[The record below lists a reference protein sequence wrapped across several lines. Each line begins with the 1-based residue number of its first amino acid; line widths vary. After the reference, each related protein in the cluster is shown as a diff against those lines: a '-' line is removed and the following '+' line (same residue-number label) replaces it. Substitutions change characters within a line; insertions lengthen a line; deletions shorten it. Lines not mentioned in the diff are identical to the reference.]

1 MRALCLAVIATLGCG
16 AAFAGPPVEQVI
28 DTHIDAKLKADAV
41 TPAPQA
47 DDYTLVRRLTLD
59 LVGRIPTPQE
69 TDSYVTSKDADKRA
83 KLVDRLMASPGYAR
97 YQAIQFDVMLS
108 DRPGGGGKNGSIR
121 DYLTKA
127 IQDNR
132 PWDQIFRDLML
143 PDDADP
149 AKKGASEFLRPKLGD
164 ADKLTSDVSVA
175 FFGVNVSCAQCHDHP
190 NVADWKQDHFYGM
203 KSFLARTYDAN
214 GVVAEREVG
223 LVKFKPTKGPER
235 AAKIMFLTGATVDTD
250 TAREP
255 TKDEQ
260 KKQKEAED
268 QSKKDK
274 DKAKAPP
281 APAFSARAK
290 LVEVALRPKE
300 SEFFARNIVNRLWHR
315 FLGYGLVNPLDQMHS
330 ENPASHPE
338 LLNELASDLRGHAYD
353 LRRLVRGVVM
363 SQTYSRASRYDSESH
378 PEANSFAVGRLKPLT
393 PAQLATSLK
402 IATTDPKQFDAK
414 PDEVEKKLEQMENAA
429 RGFANSIA
437 QPTDNFQIGVSEALL
452 FSNGDRVMKEFL
464 TDSGGTLLGRLKDE
478 KDPGAVAN
486 ALVRNVLGRPA
497 TAAEE
502 TALTEYMTKRADR
515 PAEARKQVLWALLTC
530 PEFRFNH

>member
-1 MRALCLAVIATLGCG
+1 MKALGLTLWIVTVPALG
-16 AAFAGPPVEQVI
+16 FAGPPVEQVI
-28 DTHIDAKLKADAV
+28 DSHIDAKLKADAV
-41 TPAPQA
+41 SPAPQA

-69 TDSYVTSKDADKRA
+69 TDAYVTSKDADKRA

-97 YQAIQFDVMLS
+97 YQAVQFDVMLS
-108 DRPGGGGKNGSIR
+108 DRPGGGGKNGSLR

-132 PWDQIFRDLML
+132 PWDQMFRDLML

-149 AKKGASEFLRPKLGD
+149 AKKGAGEFLRPKLAD

-190 NVADWKQDHFYGM
+190 NVKDWKQDHFYGM
-203 KSFLARTYDAN
+203 KAFLARTYDAG

-235 AAKIMFLTGATVDTD
+235 NAKLMFLTGATVDTD

-260 KKQKEAED
+260 KKEKEATE
-268 QSKKDK
+268 QAKKDK
-274 DKAKAPP
+274 EKAKAPP
-281 APAFSARAK
+281 PPAFSARGQ

-300 SEFFARNIVNRLWHR
+300 SEYFARNIVNRLWHR

-330 ENPASHPE
+330 ENPASHPA
-338 LLNELASDLRGHAYD
+338 LLDDLAADVRGHGYD

-363 SQTYSRASRYDSESH
+363 SRTYSRASRYDSESH
-378 PEANSFAVGRLKPLT
+378 PEANTFAVGRLKPLT
-393 PAQLATSLK
+393 PTQLATSLR
-402 IATTDPKQFDAK
+402 IAATDPKQFDGK
-414 PDEVEKKLEQMENAA
+414 PDEIEKKLEQLEASA
-429 RGFANSIA
+429 RGFAGSIA
-437 QPTDNFQIGVSEALL
+437 QPTDHFQIGVSEALL
-452 FSNGDRVMKEFL
+452 FSNSDKVMKEFL
-464 TDSGGTLLGRLKDE
+464 DDRGGTLLGRVKDE
-478 KDPGAVAN
+478 TDPAAVAK
-486 ALVRNVLGRPA
+486 ALVRNALGRPA
-497 TAAEE
+497 TAAEIA
-502 TALTEYMTKRADR
+502 ALSEYMTKRADR